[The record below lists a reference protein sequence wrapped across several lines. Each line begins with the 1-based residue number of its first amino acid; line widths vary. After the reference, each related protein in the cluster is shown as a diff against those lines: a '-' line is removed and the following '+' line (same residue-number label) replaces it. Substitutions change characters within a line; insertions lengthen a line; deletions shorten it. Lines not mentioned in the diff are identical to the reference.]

1 MRKYLLF
8 LFLFSG
14 CTHATMT
21 TVAYQVGEQTI
32 IAPAVRYEYGYAYNI
47 EAKKRLKLVT
57 LNWPP
62 YIDESLC
69 NNGWLFQLTVKLL
82 LQKGY
87 GVHIEFFPW
96 ARALRAAELGNADIL
111 FPEYFIDAEVMSENR
126 QGKTRNDLMA
136 LSTAIPGGNLSLI
149 GLSGRESNYDGSLES
164 IKDQTIGVVRS
175 YKNTPELDK
184 LINSKQIST
193 IVANNEFQQIHLL
206 MNLRVDLIVADFDV
220 LIASIEKSQLFETEK
235 QQMKN
240 ALVALSPALAYKPL
254 YYSVSKANPQWQEI
268 LADLNNEINKMKE
281 QDELLSYIEEKKH
294 QCSRK

>member
-1 MRKYLLF
+1 MKKYLVL
-8 LFLFSG
+8 LLLFSG
-14 CTHATMT
+14 VTQATMT
-21 TVAYQVGEQTI
+21 PVSYQEGKQTI
-32 IAPAVRYEYGYAYNI
+32 IASAVRYEYGYAYNI
-47 EAKKRLKLVT
+47 DKKKLLKLVT

-87 GVHIEFFPW
+87 GVHIEFYPW
-96 ARALRAAELGNADIL
+96 ARAVRMAELGNADIL

-149 GLSGRESNYDGSLES
+149 GLSGRKSNYDGSLES

-184 LINSKQIST
+184 LIKSKKINT
-193 IVANNEFQQIHLL
+193 VVANTEFQQIHLL
-206 MNLRVDLIVADFDV
+206 TSLRVNLIVADFDV
-220 LIASIEKSQLFETEK
+220 LIASIEKSHASEQKK

-240 ALVALSPALAYKPL
+240 ALQLLSPPLDYKSL
-254 YYSVSKANPQWQEI
+254 YYTVSKANPMWQEI
-268 LADLNNEINKMKE
+268 LADLNNEIRKMKE
-281 QDELLSYIEEKKH
+281 QGTLLSYIEEKKQ
-294 QCSRK
+294 QCSR